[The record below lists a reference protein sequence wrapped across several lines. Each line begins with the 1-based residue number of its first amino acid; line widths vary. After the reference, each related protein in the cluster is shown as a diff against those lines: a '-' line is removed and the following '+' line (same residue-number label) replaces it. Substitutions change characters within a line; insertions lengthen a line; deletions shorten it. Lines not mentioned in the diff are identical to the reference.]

1 MINYFKFLYQRLRC
15 CFKGHS
21 HPMFNCFHCGARSP
35 LEFIRDENGNVPVD
49 DKGIGLMKWRGWGW
63 KQNGR

>member
-1 MINYFKFLYQRLRC
+1 MC
-15 CFKGHS
+15 VFKGHS

-49 DKGIGLMKWRGWGW
+49 HRGIGLMKWRGWGW
-63 KQNGR
+63 KPNGK